1 MKKITVVLLSLVAA
15 IGMIACSST
24 SSMDGSAKS
33 KKQAAINKSFE
44 KVYSSYAD
52 VLVLDGAETYE
63 VQQGDTLTS
72 ITKTFYAGKDENGYY
87 FPLIMLAS
95 RGVVSDPELIEP
107 GMKLTIPNFE
117 KNINNKDIATKL
129 KPYFKDMAEVYKQK
143 DTTAAAD
150 IRPHLVEISEAL
162 GKDEAPATDAPAADA
177 PATPEPEVAP
187 AAEQPA
193 AN

>member
-1 MKKITVVLLSLVAA
+1 MKKIALLLLSLVTVF
-15 IGMIACSST
+15 GMISCSST
-24 SSMDGSAKS
+24 GSMDDAA
-33 KKQAAINKSFE
+33 KKQAALNKSFD
-44 KVYSSYAD
+44 KVYSTYAN
-52 VLVLDGAETYE
+52 VLDLDGAETYE
-63 VQQGDTLTS
+63 VKTGDTLTS

-150 IRPHLVEISEAL
+150 IRPHLVEISEEL

>member
-1 MKKITVVLLSLVAA
+1 MDDAA
-15 IGMIACSST
+15 
-24 SSMDGSAKS
+24 
-33 KKQAAINKSFE
+33 KKQAALNKSFD
-44 KVYSSYAD
+44 KVYSTYAN
-52 VLVLDGAETYE
+52 VLDLEGAETYE
-63 VQQGDTLTS
+63 VKTGDTLTS

-150 IRPHLVEISEAL
+150 IRPHLVEISEEL